1 MSQEQKKEVPE
12 NNPIFNAQDMQDR
25 SDRLK
30 AEGRM
35 PSLEEILKIVNAFK
49 ARQ

>member
-1 MSQEQKKEVPE
+1 VSQEQKKETSEVPSE
-12 NNPIFNAQDMQDR
+12 TNPWFDPAEMQMR

-35 PSLEEILKIVNAFK
+35 PSLLTFLQLFNE
-49 ARQ
+49 